1 MYEYKFS
8 RTAEPEI
15 SHDRRPCIKLGQ
27 QEKRK
32 DLQGPNAWPKLIQ
45 RTSLGPLEML
55 VKNGTRWRSQGNSG
69 LHAAPSIS

>member
-1 MYEYKFS
+1 MYESKVS
-8 RTAEPEI
+8 HTAEPEI
-15 SHDRRPCIKLGQ
+15 FHDRRPCIKLEQ

-45 RTSLGPLEML
+45 RTSLGPLERL
-55 VKNGTRWRSQGNSG
+55 VKNGTRWTSQANSG